1 VAAAGAALAGV
12 ALAAALV
19 VAGCSPPVAARPG
32 VESFL
37 YVANGADGTVNRIE
51 LATGR
56 PAGAPLPAGPSPAQL
71 VASREGQ
78 LLVAPPPSD
87 RGGDLTWVTHTA
99 GARGVQP
106 LRLEPGAG
114 RLLLAGDGGDYAL
127 VAYALPGTA
136 PAAADARCRLVLV
149 DLRAGDVTP
158 PRTVCGAR
166 ESVVGLALD
175 DTPGGD
181 PVAYLAVWR
190 SPAPGDP
197 DGCEPPPGGRIVAVR
212 ARTGAP
218 VAAAPL
224 AGVPDRLAL
233 APAGPTGRRLYAVE
247 AAPIPSTGLPDECP
261 YMTHGK
267 YVANAGQWTVVG
279 LDLDTLAVE
288 RRHPLRQQ
296 PYALAVAPDGDHAY
310 ALAPMTVV
318 IQLDLVSGTA
328 RPFATLADAPLG
340 IAVAAD
346 RVYVSDPRANAV
358 RALDRRSGR
367 EVRVIPTGR
376 GPIALTLA
384 GGSGR

>member
-1 VAAAGAALAGV
+1 VALAGCTPP
-12 ALAAALV
+12 ADTRTKSAAV
-19 VAGCSPPVAARPG
+19 
-32 VESFL
+32 L
-37 YVANGADGTVNRIE
+37 YVANSRDGTVSRID
-51 LATGR
+51 LPGGR
-56 PAGAPLPAGPSPAQL
+56 SDGETLPAGPAPAQL
-71 VASREGQ
+71 VASRDGR
-78 LLVAPPPSD
+78 LLVAPTATEH
-87 RGGDLTWVTHTA
+87 GGELTLVTLA
-99 GARGVQP
+99 AGVWGARPVS
-106 LRLEPGAG
+106 LEPGA
-114 RLLLAGDGGDYAL
+114 RQVLLAGDGGDHAL
-127 VAYALPGTA
+127 VAYQLPGTTGN
-136 PAAADARCRLVLV
+136 PAEARCRLVLV
-149 DLRAGDVTP
+149 DLGAGDVAP
-158 PRTVCGAR
+158 PRTVCRGP

-175 DTPGGD
+175 DPPGGD
-181 PVAYLAVWR
+181 PIAYLAVWR
-190 SPAPGDP
+190 SPARGDP

-233 APAGPTGRRLYAVE
+233 GPGGPDGRRLYAVE

-279 LDLDTLAVE
+279 LTPDTLAVE

-318 IQLDLVSGTA
+318 IQLDLVSRTA
-328 RPFATLADAPLG
+328 RPFATLADVPLG

-358 RALDRRSGR
+358 RALDRQSGR